1 MIERRERMLQE
12 MTATKNT
19 VGDTNDLMALM
30 DNPESVAEMLRDS
43 GVERN
48 EEMSV
53 NTQQSEAAG
62 CWHDSNYG
70 ARTRPRTAKGITDEV
85 QTVGGK
91 MFVTLNFDEN
101 RAPFEVFLRIGKC
114 GEIEYAH
121 LEGLARMISYCL
133 RIGGDPRGVVDQL
146 AGITSEPVWDKG
158 TLIRSAEDGVAA
170 VIRKFL
176 NGKYDELLDRMLAPH
191 LESAGRMV
199 AAPAPAPVAET
210 DSRAILGRS
219 RRLTGASCA
228 KCGGQVVNQEGCLRC
243 LECGYGKCD

>member
-1 MIERRERMLQE
+1 MLQE
-12 MTATKNT
+12 VTATKNA
-19 VGDTNDLMALM
+19 VGDTKDLMAFL
-30 DNPESVAEMLRDS
+30 DNRESVAETLRGS
-43 GVERN
+43 GMEPTEKMN
-48 EEMSV
+48 V
-53 NTQQSEAAG
+53 NTRKSEPTG
-62 CWHDSNYG
+62 CLHDANYG

-133 RIGGDPRGVVDQL
+133 RIGGNPRGIVDQL
-146 AGITSEPVWDKG
+146 AGITSEPVWDRG

-170 VIRKFL
+170 VIRQFL
-176 NGKYDELLDRMLAPH
+176 DGKYDELLDMMLAPH
-191 LESAGRMV
+191 SESAGQMA
-199 AAPAPAPVAET
+199 AAPAPAPVVET
-210 DSRAILGRS
+210 DSRAIPGRS
-219 RRLTGASCA
+219 RRTTGASCV
-228 KCGGQVVNQEGCLRC
+228 KCGGQVVSQEGCLHC

>member
-1 MIERRERMLQE
+1 MLQGI
-12 MTATKNT
+12 TATKNT

-30 DNPESVAEMLRDS
+30 DNPESVAERLS
-43 GVERN
+43 GSGMERN
-48 EEMSV
+48 EEMNV
-53 NTQQSEAAG
+53 NTRQSEAAG
-62 CWHDSNYG
+62 CWHDANYG

-101 RAPFEVFLRIGKC
+101 GAPFEVFLRIGKC

-133 RIGGDPRGVVDQL
+133 RIGGDPRGIVDQL
-146 AGITSEPVWDKG
+146 AGITSEPVWDRG

-170 VIRKFL
+170 VMRQFL
-176 NGKYDELLDRMLAPH
+176 DGKYDDLLDMMLVPH
-191 LESAGRMV
+191 SESAGRMV
-199 AAPAPAPVAET
+199 AAPAPAPFVET
-210 DSRAILGRS
+210 DSRAIPGGS
-219 RRLTGASCA
+219 RRMAGASCA

-243 LECGYGKCD
+243 LEVRIRKM

>member
-1 MIERRERMLQE
+1 MLQE
-12 MTATKNT
+12 VTAVKNA
-19 VGDTNDLMALM
+19 VGDTKGLTAFLDNQESMA
-30 DNPESVAEMLRDS
+30 ETLR
-43 GVERN
+43 GPVMEAN
-48 EEMSV
+48 EEMNV
-53 NTQQSEAAG
+53 NTRQSEAAG
-62 CWHDSNYG
+62 CRHDANYG

-133 RIGGDPRGVVDQL
+133 RVGGNPRGIVHQL
-146 AGITSEPVWDKG
+146 AGITSEPVWDRG

-170 VIRKFL
+170 VIRQFL
-176 NGKYDELLDRMLAPH
+176 DGKYDDLLDLILAPH
-191 LESAGRMV
+191 SESAGRMV
-199 AAPAPAPVAET
+199 AAPTPVPVAET
-210 DSRAILGRS
+210 DSRAIPVGS
-219 RRLTGASCA
+219 RRMTSASCA
-228 KCGGQVVNQEGCLRC
+228 KCGGQGVNQEGCLRC